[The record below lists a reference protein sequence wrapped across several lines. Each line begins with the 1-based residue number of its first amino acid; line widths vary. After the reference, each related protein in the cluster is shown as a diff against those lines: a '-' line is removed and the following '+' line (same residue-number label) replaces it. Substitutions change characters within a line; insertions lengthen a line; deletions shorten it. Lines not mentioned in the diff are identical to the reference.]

1 MVFTYGHKTRK
12 KSTAKSTGVGL
23 GAGAKKPS
31 GGGAKKQVI
40 REEFTPPSVA
50 LSSRDRAPQLK
61 ISRDQLEI
69 SGNGGGFRMVR
80 ATHGVH
86 IGAYYCEAEILPPVI
101 PAPAKN
107 ANPVMIADIPDSHVR
122 IGWSTRQGDLQ
133 APLGHDK
140 HGYAYRDISG
150 SKIHAST
157 RDDDYGESFGPG
169 DIIGLYLKID
179 LEEVSNNEIRFFKNG
194 RDQGVAFRGVEI
206 PLGVYFPAIAV
217 YQYARVRMN
226 FGPSFILQHD
236 IYGANALSE
245 VQPMSPQDRRDHEV
259 EIAARRQARQ
269 AVAAP
274 APAPST
280 GAPSADV
287 SAALQPSKLSK

>member
-80 ATHGVH
+80 A
-86 IGAYYCEAEILPPVI
+86 
-101 PAPAKN
+101 KN
-107 ANPVMIADIPDSHVR
+107 ANPVMIADVPDSHVR

-194 RDQGVAFRGVEI
+194 RDQGVAFCGVEI

-287 SAALQPSKLSK
+287 SAALQPSTLSK